1 MLLTDW
7 IPQEEDKEHVD
18 TINREEPLGAE
29 LAEKAKKDEGL
40 DLEGQTEEP

>member
-1 MLLTDW
+1 M
-7 IPQEEDKEHVD
+7 D

-40 DLEGQTEEP
+40 DLEGQTEEH